1 MIRWNAGLA
10 GLAVAVLLAG
20 GTLPAAAQDH
30 EHAITDRAR
39 QMNESFAA
47 DEEWIRRFEAEGREI
62 FDFRYAIVDQ
72 LGLRPGV
79 DVADIGAGSGLLSRL
94 AAMRV
99 APDGVVH
106 AIDIS
111 PTMIDYIAQTA
122 QSMGLENLHA
132 MLGEPDS
139 PGLPPNSV
147 DVVMVVATYHH
158 FEYPREMLAGIKSA
172 LRPDGLLVLVDNE
185 RIEGV
190 TPPGILSMV
199 RAGKGTFTD
208 EVVNAGFELIQE
220 VDIGMHEHYML
231 KFRHRPME

>member
-1 MIRWNAGLA
+1 MIRWKAA
-10 GLAVAVLLAG
+10 LAVLGAAVALSGSA
-20 GTLPAAAQDH
+20 TSVAAQDH
-30 EHAITDRAR
+30 DHEHITDMAR
-39 QMNESFAA
+39 QLNQSFAA
-47 DEEWIRRFEAEGREI
+47 DEEWIRRFESEGREI

-79 DVADIGAGSGLLSRL
+79 DVADIGAGSGLLTRL

-99 APDGVVH
+99 APGGTVH

-111 PTMIDYIAQTA
+111 PTMIDYIAETTRE
-122 QSMGLENLHA
+122 MGLDNVQA
-132 MLGEPDS
+132 TLGEPDS

-158 FEYPREMLAGIKSA
+158 FEYPEEMLAGIKAA

-185 RIEGV
+185 RIKGV

-208 EVVNAGFELIQE
+208 EIVDAGFELIEE
-220 VDIGMHEHYML
+220 VDIGLKEHYLL
-231 KFRHRPME
+231 KFRHRPM

>member
-1 MIRWNAGLA
+1 MTRWK
-10 GLAVAVLLAG
+10 AVLAATAALALLG
-20 GTLPAAAQDH
+20 GSAVDVRAQDH
-30 EHAITDRAR
+30 EHITNTAR
-39 QMNESFAA
+39 RMNESFAA
-47 DEEWIRRFEAEGREI
+47 DEEWIERFESEGREI

-72 LGLRPGV
+72 LGLRPGI
-79 DVADIGAGSGLLSRL
+79 DVADIGAGSGLLTRL
-94 AAMRV
+94 VAMRV
-99 APDGVVH
+99 APDGIVY

-111 PTMIDYIAQTA
+111 PTMIDYIAETA
-122 QSMGLENLHA
+122 TSMGLENVRP
-132 MLGEPDS
+132 MLGEPAT

-158 FEYPREMLAGIKSA
+158 FELPQEMLEGIKSA

-208 EVVNAGFELIQE
+208 EVVNAGFELIDE
-220 VDIGMHEHYML
+220 VDIGMHEHYL
-231 KFRHRPME
+231 LRFRHRPM